1 MDNYRKEANMQIG
14 KRLRESRNN
23 LGRTQAEIAVLFG
36 VSEEHYRK
44 YESGATGLSADKML
58 LLYNEYGIDPT
69 YLITGNCLKNDFDVE
84 YYTADR
90 QNLQQS
96 NQKSIWLAIC
106 SRGHTVNLI
115 GVQYVLQTAAKSR
128 RMSLLTGYLR
138 ICCA

>member
-23 LGRTQAEIAVLFG
+23 MGRTQAEIAVLFG

-44 YESGATGLSADKML
+44 YESGSTRLSADKIL

-84 YYTADR
+84 YYIANCSKEQKDVFVDR
-90 QNLQQS
+90 VF
-96 NQKSIWLAIC
+96 A
-106 SRGHTVNLI
+106 
-115 GVQYVLQTAAKSR
+115 Y
-128 RMSLLTGYLR
+128 MLR
-138 ICCA
+138 IIKK